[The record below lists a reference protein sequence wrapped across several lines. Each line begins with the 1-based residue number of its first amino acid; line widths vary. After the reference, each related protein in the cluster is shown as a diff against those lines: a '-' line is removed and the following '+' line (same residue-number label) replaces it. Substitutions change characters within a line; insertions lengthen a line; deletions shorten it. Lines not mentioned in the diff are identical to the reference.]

1 MYGEQLSSSVRCI
14 RFRLCNNSS
23 LKGDVL
29 LALTSSLFNNVLV
42 TGLDQILSI
51 SPPLKIDRLV
61 IKLGTLNLSSWEVEL
76 QARLYSQLRQQVSM
90 WQEAHLESDVLQDSN
105 AANNE
110 SSKYVY
116 SADRVDNYGLP
127 ETSEELKEY
136 HYLPNVYLASSPA
149 PYQLAQS
156 LLQPVK
162 LRFWF
167 NRLGSLTLNSIVT
180 VLSQEVLVDNVTRTN
195 LAAILPLSALVYLQR
210 HPQIPV
216 PNPPATLQTLPVAI
230 DVTTLRTWLPR
241 LLAYPLRVE
250 VRQWLHLLCSTAEAK
265 TCLAEA
271 LATITPTPVRASLS
285 PARSGP
291 LDLPPANAQ
300 PLSISPLPLSAQPTP
315 RPEPPI
321 RINAGMTWPIHEAGL
336 VLLWPLLPSLFKKMG
351 LLEDQQWVQPESHY
365 RALRCLQALV
375 WGEGPLLRGED
386 WPDSALLRWLC
397 GMPIGLPLAVPD
409 GFEDNPDDLTEL
421 DAWLARPP
429 TAPLD
434 NWSDFTLAEL
444 RERFL
449 QRPGKLS
456 LQGGQW
462 SLEIELEPGA
472 KTPPPVPW
480 PVSVLSYPWL
490 TQPLYLSF
498 YEATSV
504 G

>member
-1 MYGEQLSSSVRCI
+1 MYGEKRGSSVGCI
-14 RFRLCNNSS
+14 RVRLCINSS

-29 LALTSSLFNNVLV
+29 LLQTSSLFNNVLIA
-42 TGLDQILSI
+42 GLDEILVL

-149 PYQLAQS
+149 PYQLAQT

-167 NRLGSLTLNSIVT
+167 NRLSSITLNSIVT
-180 VLSQEVLVDNVTRTN
+180 VLAQEARVDNVTRAN

-265 TCLAEA
+265 TCLAES
-271 LATITPTPVRASLS
+271 LVSIIPTQLSSSLS
-285 PARSGP
+285 PIHSGP
-291 LDLPPANAQ
+291 LE
-300 PLSISPLPLSAQPTP
+300 LPLASAQPTP

-351 LLEDQQWVQPESHY
+351 LLEDQQWVQPESNFH
-365 RALRCLQALV
+365 ALRCLQALV

-409 GFEDNPDDLTEL
+409 GFEDNPHDLTEL

>member
-1 MYGEQLSSSVRCI
+1 M
-14 RFRLCNNSS
+14 
-23 LKGDVL
+23 
-29 LALTSSLFNNVLV
+29 
-42 TGLDQILSI
+42 
-51 SPPLKIDRLV
+51 
-61 IKLGTLNLSSWEVEL
+61 
-76 QARLYSQLRQQVSM
+76 
-90 WQEAHLESDVLQDSN
+90 
-105 AANNE
+105 
-110 SSKYVY
+110 
-116 SADRVDNYGLP
+116 
-127 ETSEELKEY
+127 
-136 HYLPNVYLASSPA
+136 
-149 PYQLAQS
+149 
-156 LLQPVK
+156 
-162 LRFWF
+162 
-167 NRLGSLTLNSIVT
+167 
-180 VLSQEVLVDNVTRTN
+180 
-195 LAAILPLSALVYLQR
+195 
-210 HPQIPV
+210 
-216 PNPPATLQTLPVAI
+216 AI

-351 LLEDQQWVQPESHY
+351 LLEDQQWVQPESNFH
-365 RALRCLQALV
+365 ALRCLQALV